1 MRICFGF
8 GLNFTGTSHPVM
20 SPTSRWLSGCFDEVA
35 WWALDLLLMSCCLRG
50 CLRGACS
57 LPFYQ
62 LFYTHTTHTQKLPFH
77 FPSAPRALYLCTVVV
92 SGLCVAAFGAGAA
105 AQKALIQSLDELQ
118 ITPLCGAWGL
128 FCSISPSDQGWLES
142 AGSWKAALWVRAS
155 SPSAAATAKAS
166 GADDV
171 WLPEVCLEMVY
182 VRYFQSIR
190 NLACRGCS
198 SPVFL
203 SSITLNFSSW
213 CRLV

>member
-1 MRICFGF
+1 MGS
-8 GLNFTGTSHPVM
+8 GLA
-20 SPTSRWLSGCFDEVA
+20 FDE
-35 WWALDLLLMSCCLRG
+35 LLFKGLFKG
-50 CLRGACS
+50 CLFFAFLS
-57 LPFYQ
+57 AL
-62 LFYTHTTHTQKLPFH
+62 LHTHHTHTKLPFH
-77 FPSAPRALYLCTVVV
+77 FPSAPRAQYLCTVVV